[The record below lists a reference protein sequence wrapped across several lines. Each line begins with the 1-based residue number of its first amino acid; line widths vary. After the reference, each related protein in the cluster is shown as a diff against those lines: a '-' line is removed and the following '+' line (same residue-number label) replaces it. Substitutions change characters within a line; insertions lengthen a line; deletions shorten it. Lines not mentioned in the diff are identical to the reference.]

1 MSVSNTSIELVKTRL
16 SQKTLS
22 QLKEEAEKYGIKL
35 SPENSERYIDAII
48 DHLIRNGPLE
58 STNNEQSQEARGEPN
73 ALDSSIAENPPGTS
87 TASKIFPLDANSQ
100 QLMDKTAPQSNAF
113 LLEQM
118 RIQKEYL
125 AQQQSMLLQMQ
136 QMFMT
141 LFSVG
146 GSIQNQ
152 PLMFSPNLSDL
163 QESQNSNFKQVSDT
177 SVAAIGQSV
186 KFLSMTIA
194 TFGGTEEENVSLWL
208 EKIEAVA
215 TNHNLSDM
223 VKLSAATSKLTK
235 IARRWYDLSSGDINS
250 SWDSFKSAITR
261 RFKRRML
268 LSLVMQ
274 KVENRKWN
282 FSSESF
288 QEYAMDKLALMQPL
302 KLEDEHTIEL
312 LIKGIPILAIK
323 SVAASL
329 RTDSIDD
336 FLDEMHRIT
345 ITCDD
350 SLRKS
355 LTPSVKLEKA
365 RDNTFKANKPKDQ
378 SDLNIKNSPLKQDI
392 FCVYCR
398 NKGHLREDC
407 LKLKNKEQ
415 RQESVSLPAAPL
427 VAAVSDQPMEVTSLV
442 AAVSEQLMEMTS
454 MVTRVDNVNGRQIIA
469 NKNILKIIKLNNVNC
484 DLIALPDNGSP
495 ISFICPATFNR
506 FFKSIDIIEVNS
518 NQRHRALNKYTD
530 FYIRFSIYQY

>member
-1 MSVSNTSIELVKTRL
+1 MIGCVQSCCVESG
-16 SQKTLS
+16 
-22 QLKEEAEKYGIKL
+22 Y
-35 SPENSERYIDAII
+35 SP
-48 DHLIRNGPLE
+48 
-58 STNNEQSQEARGEPN
+58 
-73 ALDSSIAENPPGTS
+73 S

-125 AQQQSMLLQMQ
+125 AQQQSMLHQMQ

-215 TNHNLSDM
+215 TNHNLSAM

-365 RDNTFKANKPKDQ
+365 RDNTFKANKSKDQ
-378 SDLNIKNSPLKQDI
+378 SDLNIKNSPLKQDM
-392 FCVYCR
+392 F
-398 NKGHLREDC
+398 LC
-407 LKLKNKEQ
+407 LLSEQ
-415 RQESVSLPAAPL
+415 RAS
-427 VAAVSDQPMEVTSLV
+427 T
-442 AAVSEQLMEMTS
+442 
-454 MVTRVDNVNGRQIIA
+454 
-469 NKNILKIIKLNNVNC
+469 
-484 DLIALPDNGSP
+484 
-495 ISFICPATFNR
+495 
-506 FFKSIDIIEVNS
+506 
-518 NQRHRALNKYTD
+518 
-530 FYIRFSIYQY
+530 